1 MLLLSYHNYVDNN
14 TVSGDITTNIAAII
28 GGTVGGVVLLILL
41 ITLATWM
48 RFQYKKKST
57 YYTNKSPFTQVSYCS
72 QNYNPRYVL
81 GMANVRTIGAD
92 AVMEAQICKCI
103 VSRVH
108 NT

>member
-1 MLLLSYHNYVDNN
+1 MLPLSHHNYVDNN

-48 RFQYKKKST
+48 RFQYKKKRT
-57 YYTNKSPFTQVSYCS
+57 YTNKSPFTQVSYCS